1 MAIIKPFKP
10 LRPVSRFAGAV
21 VAPPYDSVSLKEAR
35 EIVRSNPLSFL
46 KVLKPEVNVPFYS
59 TSKSVMFREAKHSL
73 DEFLEGGI
81 FVHEKTP
88 HFYIYTESIDKHMQ
102 SGIVGLFS
110 CNDYEK
116 GVIKGTEKTKY
127 KELDDRISWI
137 EYMNIQAG
145 PSFLMYREK
154 KSIKDVVHR
163 IMEGSPEYDFITED
177 GVRHTVHSVSKKTV
191 IEEIQSLFLD
201 VPVLYVADG
210 NHRVFATCS
219 VFKKYGIQSGFFLGA
234 AVPHNNVHIME
245 YNRIIKDLNGLSK
258 DEFLY
263 KLNQYFYVQKIGKIV
278 FKPDRKHLFGM
289 FLEGNWY
296 KLMIKNEYVVNL
308 NPLESLDV
316 SLLSKY
322 VFQSILDI
330 MDERDNGR
338 IDFVSGKEGTDALEE
353 KVQKDGWTV
362 SFSFFPITVPEIV
375 AVADNGFIMPPKSTW
390 FEPKFRSG
398 LFLDSLDEVK
408 EKIKKDIE
416 TSQED
421 YTIWL

>member
-21 VAPPYDSVSLKEAR
+21 VAPPYDSVSLKETR
-35 EIVRSNPLSFL
+35 QILRNNPLSFL
-46 KVLKPEVNVPFYS
+46 KVLKPEANVPFYS
-59 TSKSVMFREAKHSL
+59 TSKSAMFREAKHSL
-73 DEFLEGGI
+73 DEFMEGKI
-81 FVHEKTP
+81 FVQEKTP
-88 HFYIYTESIDKHMQ
+88 HFYIYTESIGEHVQ

-116 GVIKGTEKTKY
+116 GIIKGTEKTKY
-127 KELDDRISWI
+127 KELDDRIRWV
-137 EYMNIQAG
+137 ECMGIQAG
-145 PSFLMYREK
+145 PSFLMYREN
-154 KSIKDVVHR
+154 KSIREIVNR
-163 IMEGSPEYDFITED
+163 IKKESPEYDFITED
-177 GVRHTVHSVSKKTV
+177 GVRHTVHSVLKKAV
-191 IEEIQSLFLD
+191 IVEIQSLFLNI
-201 VPVLYVADG
+201 PVLYVADG
-210 NHRVFATCS
+210 NHRVLATCR

-234 AVPHNNVHIME
+234 AVPHNNVCIME

-263 KLNQYFYVQKIGKIV
+263 KLNQYFYVQKIGKTA
-278 FKPDRKHLFGM
+278 FKPDRKHFFGM
-289 FLEGNWY
+289 FLKGNWY

-308 NPLESLDV
+308 NPPESLDV

-322 VFQSILDI
+322 VFRSIFGI

-338 IDFVSGKEGTDALEE
+338 IDFISGKEGAEALEE
-353 KVQKDGWTV
+353 KVQKNGWAV
-362 SFSFFPITVPEIV
+362 SFSLFPITVSEIT
-375 AVADNGFIMPPKSTW
+375 AVADNGFIMSPKSTW

-398 LFLDSLDEVK
+398 LFLDSLDEIK
-408 EKIKKDIE
+408 ERIKKDTE